1 MIDDFVLIAFSVAFF
16 FGLGMYFGYEVG
28 QPTEQQKEIIDKVC
42 EYIYENETLEVYTE
56 YCK

>member
-1 MIDDFVLIAFSVAFF
+1 MIESIVAIAMAISFA
-16 FGLGMYFGYEVG
+16 LGAWAGYEVG
-28 QPTEQQKEIIDKVC
+28 KPTEQQEEIIDKVC